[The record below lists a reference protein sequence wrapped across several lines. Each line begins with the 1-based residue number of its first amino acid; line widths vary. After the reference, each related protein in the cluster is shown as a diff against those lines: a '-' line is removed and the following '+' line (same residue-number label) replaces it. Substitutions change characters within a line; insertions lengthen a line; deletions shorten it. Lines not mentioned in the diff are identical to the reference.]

1 MFRKSLTIE
10 LVEPVVYL
18 RGHPKDKHTIN
29 ILRGLIRLQLSHPAI
44 IQSVTIQFIG
54 TAKTLWPEASHH
66 WDKHVLV
73 DSIIPICRSP
83 VVLKKGVHA
92 FPFEILLSNALS
104 ESVECG
110 LGHVRYKLL
119 CQVHIKPAWSPFGSQ
134 LKAQRAVVLVRLP
147 QQDSVPRCISQTH
160 TLKTHSRSNTSD
172 SSNNSSSRC
181 NDICSSSTNYSNSN
195 NSNNNEEL
203 HVLVESAHITPGTPL
218 ALCFSFS
225 HAPST
230 INDLSVKLIERQ
242 KFRARAKRT
251 TRILHHEITLAP
263 SDPDLLK
270 HQLRHANKT
279 TELRCVFAV
288 PDKETLQVHPS
299 TSNPNIR
306 VRHWIQI
313 TLRFTLQDGT
323 PKEILM
329 DAPISVLMDCID
341 DYITLPVYHQHA
353 PPTPQPSERDLS
365 AAASTSSSSLL
376 PSPQSQQQPVASASA
391 PLLGP
396 QPPPVPTPSKS
407 WLNRLTPRRSWLSS
421 RTYYY
426 YYYYYRHLAVWSV
439 CARVVVVWMWGT

>member
-73 DSIIPICRSP
+73 DSIIPISRSP
-83 VVLKKGVHA
+83 VTLKKGAHA

-110 LGHVRYKLL
+110 LGHVRYKLF
-119 CQVHIKPAWSPFGSQ
+119 CQVNIKSTWSPFTSQ
-134 LKAQRAVVLVRLP
+134 LKQQRSVVLIRLP
-147 QQDSVPRCISQTH
+147 QQDTVSRCINQTH
-160 TLKTHSRSNTSD
+160 TLETATP
-172 SSNNSSSRC
+172 
-181 NDICSSSTNYSNSN
+181 Y
-195 NSNNNEEL
+195 NNEEL

-225 HAPST
+225 RPPLT
-230 INDLSVKLIERQ
+230 IDHLSVKLIERQ

-251 TRILHHEITLAP
+251 TRILHHEITLLP
-263 SDPDLLK
+263 TDPDQLK
-270 HQLRHANKT
+270 VAT
-279 TELRCVFAV
+279 DELRCIFEV

-299 TSNPNIR
+299 TSNSNIR

-313 TLRFTLQDGT
+313 TLHFILQDGT
-323 PKEILM
+323 PKEIFM
-329 DAPISVLMDCID
+329 DAPISVLLDSID
-341 DYITLPVYHQHA
+341 DYITLPAYDQHLLSS
-353 PPTPQPSERDLS
+353 PLSIHNNNTNNNSPSPSTPSSIIPT
-365 AAASTSSSSLL
+365 STSTSAPLLLLSSHQQSQPQSSLLL
-376 PSPQSQQQPVASASA
+376 PSPI
-391 PLLGP
+391 
-396 QPPPVPTPSKS
+396 PTPSKS
-407 WLNRLTPRRSWLSS
+407 WLNKLNPRRSWLGEKKEAPPPK
-421 RTYYY
+421 YDD
-426 YYYYYRHLAVWSV
+426 
-439 CARVVVVWMWGT
+439 VVRNNPLLLS

>member
-1 MFRKSLTIE
+1 MFRKSLSIE

-44 IQSVTIQFIG
+44 IHAVTIQFIG
-54 TAKTLWPEASHH
+54 TAKTLWPEAQLIRHTRFPFFPILLAAHH

-83 VVLKKGVHA
+83 VVLKKGAHA

-134 LKAQRAVVLVRLP
+134 LKAQRAVMLVRLP

-160 TLKTHSRSNTSD
+160 TLESNSNNN
-172 SSNNSSSRC
+172 NNSSS
-181 NDICSSSTNYSNSN
+181 SS
-195 NSNNNEEL
+195 EEL
-203 HVLVESAHITPGTPL
+203 HVLVETAHITPGTPL
-218 ALCFSFS
+218 GLCFSFS
-225 HAPST
+225 HAPAA
-230 INDLSVKLIERQ
+230 IDHLSVKLIERQ

-263 SDPDLLK
+263 SNPELLDQLLK
-270 HQLRHANKT
+270 QNSD
-279 TELRCVFAV
+279 ELRCVFAV

-313 TLRFTLQDGT
+313 SLRFTLQDGT

-329 DAPISVLMDCID
+329 DAPISVLMDCIE
-341 DYITLPVYHQHA
+341 DYITLPAYRLH
-353 PPTPQPSERDLS
+353 PPSPEPS
-365 AAASTSSSSLL
+365 ASTSTPLD
-376 PSPQSQQQPVASASA
+376 VA
-391 PLLGP
+391 PT
-396 QPPPVPTPSKS
+396 PTPSKS
-407 WLNRLTPRRSWLSS
+407 WLNKLNPRRSWLGDKKDAPPPK
-421 RTYYY
+421 YDD
-426 YYYYYRHLAVWSV
+426 
-439 CARVVVVWMWGT
+439 VVSGMLTI

>member
-1 MFRKSLTIE
+1 MFRKSLNIE

-29 ILRGLIRLQLSHPAI
+29 ILRSLIRLQLSHPAI

-54 TAKTLWPEASHH
+54 TAKTLWPEASQH

-83 VVLKKGVHA
+83 VLLKKGVHA

-134 LKAQRAVVLVRLP
+134 LKQQRPVVLVRLP
-147 QQDSVPRCISQTH
+147 HQDSLPRCISQTH
-160 TLKTHSRSNTSD
+160 TLQPSNNDSNT
-172 SSNNSSSRC
+172 
-181 NDICSSSTNYSNSN
+181 TT
-195 NSNNNEEL
+195 NEEL

-225 HAPST
+225 RPPLT
-230 INDLSVKLIERQ
+230 IDHVSVKLIERQ

-251 TRILHHEITLAP
+251 TRILHHEITLLP
-263 SDPDLLK
+263 SDPPDVFQQ
-270 HQLRHANKT
+270 QLEHFPSSLSD
-279 TELRCVFAV
+279 ELRCVFAV

-313 TLRFTLQDGT
+313 TLRFILQDGT

-329 DAPISVLMDCID
+329 DAPISVLLNSID
-341 DYITLPVYHQHA
+341 DYITLPAYDQHA
-353 PPTPQPSERDLS
+353 PSPSLS
-365 AAASTSSSSLL
+365 TTSSVSTIPSPIHSSSL
-376 PSPQSQQQPVASASA
+376 STSTTQQQQQPSHSTSRIIPQTSVST
-391 PLLGP
+391 PLSTIEGP
-396 QPPPVPTPSKS
+396 TPTPSKS
-407 WLNRLTPRRSWLSS
+407 WLNKLHPRRSWLMGEKKEVPPPK
-421 RTYYY
+421 YDD
-426 YYYYYRHLAVWSV
+426 
-439 CARVVVVWMWGT
+439 VVRNHHHHHYQSYLPPPV